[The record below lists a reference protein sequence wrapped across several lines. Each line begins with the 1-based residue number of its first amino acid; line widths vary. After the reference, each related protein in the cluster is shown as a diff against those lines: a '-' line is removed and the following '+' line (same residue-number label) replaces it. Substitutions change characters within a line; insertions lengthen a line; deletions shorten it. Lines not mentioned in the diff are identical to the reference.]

1 MSRPAI
7 SLVMPYSCQADVNAA
22 LRAATFIA
30 AYELGRYRIA
40 PLYRSGVIYHFEPV
54 CDAPEGPARLL
65 PGACERTLSPRQ
77 ALAEGGRVDCNTV
90 APWLAAQRIL
100 EGARC
105 EAVAIPSPSIGGW
118 HCVVRHANGRI
129 EDPSVVLGMR

>member
-1 MSRPAI
+1 MPREAI
-7 SLVMPYSCQADVNAA
+7 SLVMPYSGQEDLNAA

-40 PLYRSGVIYHFEPV
+40 PLYQSGVIYHFEPV
-54 CDAPEGPARLL
+54 CDAPAGPARLL

-77 ALAEGGRVDCNTV
+77 ALAEGGLVDCNTV

-105 EAVAIPSPSIGGW
+105 EAVAIRSPSIGGW